1 MLLIDNEILNTN
13 ESSFILTSDQNNSQ
27 STTIIDL
34 FYNYSATFSVLI
46 LNHLINF
53 LANFYLFF
61 FVRLKNPNFIKNLIF
76 SFSYSLEIESF
87 KTLFSNSS
95 TNIASSIQIA
105 TNPLRKVFDLD
116 FELKILII
124 LLFCLSLLLASI
136 AISWKIYSIFII
148 NFKLS
153 KGKKFLFVFE
163 FSFYLLFST
172 EDLQENVFPEET
184 FR

>member
-1 MLLIDNEILNTN
+1 MLIIDNEILNN
-13 ESSFILTSDQNNSQ
+13 SEFNIILTSDQSVNNQ
-27 STTIIDL
+27 STIIDL
-34 FYNYSATFSVLI
+34 LQNYSVIFLVLF
-46 LNHLINF
+46 LNHLFYF
-53 LANFYLFF
+53 LTNFYLLFF
-61 FVRLKNPNFIKNLIF
+61 IRLKKPNFIKNF
-76 SFSYSLEIESF
+76 FYSIELDSF

-124 LLFCLSLLLASI
+124 LLFFLSLLLASI
-136 AISWKIYSIFII
+136 AIAWKIYSNFII

-153 KGKKFLFVFE
+153 K
-163 FSFYLLFST
+163 